1 MFDAKLEG
9 LAPIKKAS
17 SAFSCKKG
25 GHFVTFVKQF
35 QQRTAMLNAFKK
47 PYGVLSYGISCIKS
61 EHFFLFLKT
70 CLVRKSEA

>member
-1 MFDAKLEG
+1 MFAANIGG

-17 SAFSCKKG
+17 IAFPDKKG

-47 PYGVLSYGISCIKS
+47 TYGVLSYGISCIKS

>member
-1 MFDAKLEG
+1 M
-9 LAPIKKAS
+9 KKAS
-17 SAFSCKKG
+17 IAFPGKKG
-25 GHFVTFVKQF
+25 WHFGMFVKQF
-35 QQRTAMLNAFKK
+35 QQRTAMRKAFKK